1 MCRGCHI
8 LLSAASESPAP
19 DVSKGDACTSLAPL
33 KVDCGGR
40 LSGTQTLRAPRASH
54 TSTDTRNAECVCL
67 VFFQT
72 FWSVSCSPTSVGM
85 KADCLPEHMH
95 RSHLQ
100 RQECKCDSGGL
111 ITTRPVRVGERVI
124 HEIYN
129 WLHNIAL
136 TFSVFLFPGDQA
148 VIANEIVWFAVA
160 VFTHTVF
167 PFPPC
172 AAGCWSTPSTCRTS
186 AFRR

>member
-1 MCRGCHI
+1 
-8 LLSAASESPAP
+8 
-19 DVSKGDACTSLAPL
+19 
-33 KVDCGGR
+33 
-40 LSGTQTLRAPRASH
+40 
-54 TSTDTRNAECVCL
+54 
-67 VFFQT
+67 
-72 FWSVSCSPTSVGM
+72 M

-167 PFPPC
+167 LSLRVLQDVGVLPQPAERQLFGGEDGSR
-172 AAGCWSTPSTCRTS
+172 AETSESHQPS
-186 AFRR
+186 AK